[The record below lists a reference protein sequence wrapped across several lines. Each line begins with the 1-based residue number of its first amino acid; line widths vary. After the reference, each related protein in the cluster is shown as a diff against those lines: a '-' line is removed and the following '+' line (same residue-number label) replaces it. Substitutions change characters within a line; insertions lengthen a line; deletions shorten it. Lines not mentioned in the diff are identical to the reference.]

1 MTTLLFRLKCSEILG
16 HSDKHPYILS
26 APIFPLISYSFLW
39 ILNLSWAPVSFPS
52 SRRTFLNGCGT
63 LHLDI
68 QLPLK
73 CNKSKP
79 STTPSLLIGYFC
91 CWCLH
96 LLTHLDISH
105 LSHLPISAP
114 HILSFMALQ
123 TLLPEGLLY
132 LSLACQIQQI
142 QDTQLNLNF
151 RKIDTFLAYIYI
163 YQLSCSVMSHSL
175 RPHEPQHA
183 RPPCPSPTP
192 WVYPNSCPLNRWCHL
207 TISSSVVPFSSCLQ
221 SFPTSGSFPRSQP
234 LTSGGQNT
242 EVSASTSVLAMNTQ
256 DWFPL
261 GWTGWISL
269 QSKGL
274 SRVFSTT
281 TVQKHPLFGAQLSF

>member
-1 MTTLLFRLKCSEILG
+1 MTTLLFCLKCSEILG

-68 QLPLK
+68 QLPFK

-105 LSHLPISAP
+105 LSHLPVSAP

-123 TLLPEGLLY
+123 TLLPEGLHH
-132 LSLACQIQQI
+132 LSLTCQIQQI

-151 RKIDTFLAYIYI
+151 R
-163 YQLSCSVMSHSL
+163 
-175 RPHEPQHA
+175 
-183 RPPCPSPTP
+183 
-192 WVYPNSCPLNRWCHL
+192 
-207 TISSSVVPFSSCLQ
+207 
-221 SFPTSGSFPRSQP
+221 
-234 LTSGGQNT
+234 
-242 EVSASTSVLAMNTQ
+242 
-256 DWFPL
+256 
-261 GWTGWISL
+261 
-269 QSKGL
+269 
-274 SRVFSTT
+274 
-281 TVQKHPLFGAQLSF
+281 